1 MKTWIKRSLI
11 GLFGVGIVLGGM
23 SACSHRH
30 EHHGMAMDGE
40 HMARMQGKFIERA
53 TEELDL
59 TAVQQQ
65 HLAKVGDRF
74 RAQRSA
80 LIGST
85 TDPRAEMQAL
95 VAGPRFDR
103 ARALAIVEEKTEALR
118 SRGPDLVIAVA
129 DFYDSLDPAQQQ
141 KLREHAPLRR
151 HRWFQRD

>member
-23 SACSHRH
+23 SACNHRH
-30 EHHGMAMDGE
+30 ERHGMLMDDE

-53 TEELDL
+53 TEELKL

-65 HLAKVGDRF
+65 HLAKVGDQLRS
-74 RAQRSA
+74 QRSA

-85 TDPRAEMQAL
+85 TDPRAEVQAL

-103 ARALAIVEEKTEALR
+103 ARALAIVEEKSQALR
-118 SRGPDLVIAVA
+118 SKGPDLVVAVA

-141 KLREHAPLRR
+141 KLREHSPLRR
-151 HRWFQRD
+151 HRWFHRD